1 MEEATASQESAP
13 ERASDNEPPE
23 EATSDLERQLD
34 SLLSSMT
41 RPGRAPATVD
51 PEEGFVAPEPVEN
64 RAKPSGGTI
73 LAEPKAAD
81 AADAPGAPDASEA
94 SEASDAP
101 AASAGHGTRG
111 DLVDLDALLAAEA
124 DSAFGAPEP
133 PPDAAPVAEPTPKPP
148 PRAPKTEEAFL
159 DLESLERVAAG
170 LPLEEAL
177 PEPPEETPAPKETPP
192 APQKQADA
200 STPDPEPEPTAEP
213 KTKPETKTKTK
224 TGPKTDRLAFLKTLP
239 HRVASLLDGPVRQVA
254 PALPEAVGPTP
265 EARASTL
272 RLLLGLAGVCLAGP
286 GLAMV
291 LVGLFKGG

>member
-1 MEEATASQESAP
+1 MEEATASEGSAP
-13 ERASDNEPPE
+13 ERAPDNEPPE

-41 RPGRAPATVD
+41 RPGRAPATID
-51 PEEGFVAPEPVEN
+51 PEEGLVAPEPVEN
-64 RAKPSGGTI
+64 RAKPSGGTT
-73 LAEPKAAD
+73 LAKPE
-81 AADAPGAPDASEA
+81 AADAPGAPDAS
-94 SEASDAP
+94 
-101 AASAGHGTRG
+101 AASAGHGTGG
-111 DLVDLDALLAAEA
+111 DLLDLDALLAAEA

-148 PRAPKTEEAFL
+148 PPAPKTEEAFL